1 MITGNKAPPLGV
13 ILFDT
18 AGQKA
23 RYGTLLQC
31 ASAST
36 VQAALP
42 AVCWNGR
49 KWIPLVHCRADH
61 DSGRGTGKRDLYP
74 KMRPFEEPPTFASH
88 KYAVVEHP
96 YGVTLPF
103 ETVSQSLLVIASD
116 QRERGNPF
124 NFDVL
129 RDCFVAWGS
138 SQ

>member
-61 DSGRGTGKRDLYP
+61 YSGRGTGQRDFYP
-74 KMRPFEEPPTFASH
+74 KDASFLRVPYLRPH
-88 KYAVVEHP
+88 KYAVVEDP
-96 YGVTLPF
+96 YGVPPPF
-103 ETVSQSLLVIASD
+103 G
-116 QRERGNPF
+116 RGF
-124 NFDVL
+124 FT
-129 RDCFVAWGS
+129 G
-138 SQ
+138 